1 MQHDTLT
8 KLGEFAIKQRRRFD
22 PSNAEDL
29 RAFAYFRKNSKWLT
43 GCPFF
48 LEWPYHDVIVMC
60 QSKYTDYMLT
70 RLPKSKQ
77 RK

>member
-1 MQHDTLT
+1 MKNDILT

-29 RAFAYFRKNSKWLT
+29 KAFAYFRKNSKWLN
-43 GCPFF
+43 GCPFY

-60 QSKYTDYMLT
+60 QSKYTDYMLI
-70 RLPKSKQ
+70 RLSKSKPQ
-77 RK
+77 K